1 MIERFLGQLPVKEEK
16 YRLLILHFF
25 HYPYLEHDGFSDIT
39 LFFASVR
46 QFKMLNYLSGI
57 NISFFFA
64 DNNTEKMWQLKLPL
78 NLS

>member
-1 MIERFLGQLPVKEEK
+1 MIERFLGQLPVTEEK

-57 NISFFFA
+57 NISFFLLI
-64 DNNTEKMWQLKLPL
+64 TTLKKCG
-78 NLS
+78 N